1 MDRTWPPAAMRV
13 RTGFW
18 PAGFYERGKRD
29 ETMSTA
35 TAATIDWPVQPSAK
49 ELDFMS
55 GVFEVQHPLIACHL
69 TRLRDSSTPSPEFR
83 QLVNRLAS
91 LLAYEATKDL
101 RTETVSVQTP
111 ITRTEGKRLTERI
124 GLIPILRAGLAMV
137 DPVLELIPSAEVWH
151 LGLYRDEETA
161 KPIKYYSKLPP
172 ERPVD
177 VALVL
182 DPMLATGGSAVDAL
196 TTLRDW
202 GVPHV
207 KLLSLIA
214 AEEGVKHVESKFPE
228 AQIYV
233 CQIDPNLNDR
243 KFIVPGLG
251 DAGDR
256 IFNTI
261 QND

>member
-1 MDRTWPPAAMRV
+1 
-13 RTGFW
+13 
-18 PAGFYERGKRD
+18 
-29 ETMSTA
+29 
-35 TAATIDWPVQPSAK
+35 
-49 ELDFMS
+49 MS
-55 GVFEVQHPLIACHL
+55 GVFEVQHPLIACHI
-69 TRLRDSSTPSPEFR
+69 TRLRDQTTPPAEFR

-101 RTETVSVQTP
+101 LAEPVMVQTP
-111 ITRTEGKRLTERI
+111 LAKTEGRRLAQRI
-124 GLIPILRAGLAMV
+124 GLIPILRAGLGMI
-137 DPVLELIPSAEVWH
+137 DPVLELIPTAEVWH

-177 VALVL
+177 VALIL

-202 GVPHV
+202 GVRQV

-214 AEEGVKHVESKFPE
+214 AEEGVKRVNFEFPN

-233 CQIDPNLNDR
+233 CQIDPMLNDR

-261 QND
+261 GE

>member
-1 MDRTWPPAAMRV
+1 MAIA
-13 RTGFW
+13 
-18 PAGFYERGKRD
+18 
-29 ETMSTA
+29 TA
-35 TAATIDWPVQPSAK
+35 TIAPPVRQPAK
-49 ELDFMS
+49 EADFMS

-69 TRLRDSSTPSPEFR
+69 TRLRDKSTPPPEFR

-91 LLAYEATKDL
+91 LVAYEATKDL
-101 RTETVSVQTP
+101 RTETVRVQTP
-111 ITRTEGKRLTERI
+111 LTTTDGQRLTQRI

-161 KPIKYYSKLPP
+161 KPVKYYSKLPP
-172 ERPVD
+172 EQPVD
-177 VALVL
+177 VALIL
-182 DPMLATGGSAVDAL
+182 DPMLATGGSVVAAL

-214 AEEGVKHVESKFPE
+214 AEEGVKLVESTFPDS
-228 AQIYV
+228 QIYV
-233 CQIDPNLNDR
+233 CHIDADLNDR

-256 IFNTI
+256 IFNTVREPE
-261 QND
+261 

>member
-1 MDRTWPPAAMRV
+1 
-13 RTGFW
+13 
-18 PAGFYERGKRD
+18 
-29 ETMSTA
+29 
-35 TAATIDWPVQPSAK
+35 
-49 ELDFMS
+49 MS

-69 TRLRDSSTPSPEFR
+69 TRLRDKTTPPTEFR
-83 QLVNRLAS
+83 QLVSRLAS

-101 RTETVSVQTP
+101 RSEAVTVETPLTQTQG
-111 ITRTEGKRLTERI
+111 RRLTQRL

-137 DPVLELIPSAEVWH
+137 DPVLELIPTAEVWH

-161 KPIKYYSKLPP
+161 KPVQYYSKLPP
-172 ERPVD
+172 GRPVD

-182 DPMLATGGSAVDAL
+182 DPMLATGGSVVAAL
-196 TTLRDW
+196 TALREW

-214 AEEGVKHVESKFPE
+214 AEEGVKLVESEFPDS
-228 AQIYV
+228 QIYV
-233 CQIDPNLNDR
+233 CQIDADLNDR

-256 IFNTI
+256 IFNTVG
-261 QND
+261 D

>member
-1 MDRTWPPAAMRV
+1 MSATLAAKAPSV
-13 RTGFW
+13 Q
-18 PAGFYERGKRD
+18 RG
-29 ETMSTA
+29 
-35 TAATIDWPVQPSAK
+35 P
-49 ELDFMS
+49 ELTEAFMS
-55 GVFEVQHPLIACHL
+55 GVFEVEHPLIACHL
-69 TRLRDSSTPSPEFR
+69 TRLRDKTTPPAEFR

-101 RTETVSVQTP
+101 KAELVSVETP
-111 ITRTEGKRLTERI
+111 LTTTEGWRLSQRI
-124 GLIPILRAGLAMV
+124 GLIPILRAGLGMI
-137 DPVLELIPSAEVWH
+137 DPVLELIPTAEVWH

-161 KPIKYYSKLPP
+161 MPIKYYSKLPP

-177 VALVL
+177 VALIL

-214 AEEGVKHVESKFPE
+214 AEEGVKRVNFEFPNS
-228 AQIYV
+228 QIYV
-233 CQIDPNLNDR
+233 CQIDPILNDR

-256 IFNTI
+256 IFNTMHSA
-261 QND
+261 

>member
-1 MDRTWPPAAMRV
+1 MPA
-13 RTGFW
+13 TL
-18 PAGFYERGKRD
+18 
-29 ETMSTA
+29 
-35 TAATIDWPVQPSAK
+35 AAKSPPVQREPEISEA
-49 ELDFMS
+49 FMS

-69 TRLRDSSTPSPEFR
+69 TRLRDQATPPSEFR

-101 RTETVSVQTP
+101 KAETVSVQTP
-111 ITRTEGKRLTERI
+111 LTMTEGHRLSQRI
-124 GLIPILRAGLAMV
+124 GLIPILRAGLGMI
-137 DPVLELIPSAEVWH
+137 DPVLELIPTAEVWH

-161 KPIKYYSKLPP
+161 KPVKYYSKLPP

-177 VALVL
+177 VALIL

-214 AEEGVKHVESKFPE
+214 AEEGVKRVNFEFPNS
-228 AQIYV
+228 QIYV
-233 CQIDPNLNDR
+233 CQIDPILNDR

-256 IFNTI
+256 IFNTMH
-261 QND
+261 NA

>member
-1 MDRTWPPAAMRV
+1 MSVTFAADAPAIRP
-13 RTGFW
+13 TTTEE
-18 PAGFYERGKRD
+18 Y
-29 ETMSTA
+29 
-35 TAATIDWPVQPSAK
+35 
-49 ELDFMS
+49 MS
-55 GVFEVQHPLIACHL
+55 GVFEVQHPLISCHL
-69 TRLRDSSTPSPEFR
+69 TRLRDKSTPPAEFR
-83 QLVNRLAS
+83 QLVHRLAS

-101 RTETVSVQTP
+101 RTEKLMVQTP
-111 ITRTEGKRLTERI
+111 LVLTEGCQLAQRI
-124 GLIPILRAGLAMV
+124 GLVPILRAGLGMI

-177 VALVL
+177 VALIL

-207 KLLSLIA
+207 KLLSLIGS
-214 AEEGVKHVESKFPE
+214 EEGVKRVECEFPE
-228 AQIYV
+228 SQIYV
-233 CQIDPNLNDR
+233 CQVDPDLNDR

-256 IFNTI
+256 IFNTTG
-261 QND
+261 

>member
-1 MDRTWPPAAMRV
+1 MSATVAIKAPAV
-13 RTGFW
+13 RRL
-18 PAGFYERGKRD
+18 AE
-29 ETMSTA
+29 
-35 TAATIDWPVQPSAK
+35 
-49 ELDFMS
+49 DFMS
-55 GVFEVQHPLIACHL
+55 GVFEVQHPLIQCHL
-69 TRLRDSSTPSPEFR
+69 TRLRDKTTPPSEFR

-101 RTETVSVQTP
+101 RAEPMLVQTP
-111 ITRTEGKRLTERI
+111 LAVTEGKRLAQRI

-137 DPVLELIPSAEVWH
+137 DPVLELIPTAEVWH

-161 KPIKYYSKLPP
+161 KPVKYYEKLPA

-182 DPMLATGGSAVDAL
+182 DPMLATGGSVVAAL
-196 TTLRDW
+196 TTLREW

-214 AEEGVKHVESKFPE
+214 AEEGVKLVESQFPDS
-228 AQIYV
+228 QIYV
-233 CQIDPNLNDR
+233 CQIDPDLNDR

-256 IFNTI
+256 IFNTVH
-261 QND
+261 DRP

>member
-1 MDRTWPPAAMRV
+1 MSATLATKAMPV
-13 RTGFW
+13 R
-18 PAGFYERGKRD
+18 K
-29 ETMSTA
+29 
-35 TAATIDWPVQPSAK
+35 PVEA
-49 ELDFMS
+49 LTFMS
-55 GVFEVQHPLIACHL
+55 GVFEVQHPLIECHL
-69 TRLRDSSTPSPEFR
+69 TRLRDQSTPPTEFR

-101 RTETVSVQTP
+101 LAEPVTVQTP
-111 ITRTEGKRLTERI
+111 LARTEGRRLTQRI
-124 GLIPILRAGLAMV
+124 GLVPILRAGLGMV
-137 DPVLELIPSAEVWH
+137 DPVLELIPTAEVWH

-161 KPIKYYSKLPP
+161 QPVKYYAKLPP

-182 DPMLATGGSAVDAL
+182 DPMLATGGSVVAVLAM
-196 TTLRDW
+196 LRDW

-214 AEEGVKHVESKFPE
+214 AEEGVKLVESEYPE
-228 AQIYV
+228 SQIYV
-233 CQIDPNLNDR
+233 CHIDPDLNDR

-261 QND
+261 SPQES